1 MHARSCRRESC
12 NRGVELQQRSGGVQH
27 GRADV
32 ETQTDQNHRS
42 VDGRN
47 CPSKYEK
54 LPRSP
59 VSCGIAGCPAETL
72 KTSGHPGSS
81 PSRLSLAGHVAQ
93 GCWLD
98 RSSATTAK
106 FKRDQIN
113 G

>member
-1 MHARSCRRESC
+1 MWKPKPTKIIGPLMDEIARQSMKSYP
-12 NRGVELQQRSGGVQH
+12 GLQFPAASPGAQRS
-27 GRADV
+27 
-32 ETQTDQNHRS
+32 
-42 VDGRN
+42 
-47 CPSKYEK
+47 
-54 LPRSP
+54 
-59 VSCGIAGCPAETL
+59 AETL